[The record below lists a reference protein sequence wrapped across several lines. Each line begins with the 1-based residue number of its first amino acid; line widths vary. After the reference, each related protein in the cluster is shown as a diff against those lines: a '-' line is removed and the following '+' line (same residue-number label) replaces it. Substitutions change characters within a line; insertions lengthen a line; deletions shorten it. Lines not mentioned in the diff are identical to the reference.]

1 MLYVKKEVLD
11 EVKKIDALT
20 YISDFEAYDLRKCGN
35 SYMLKSHDS
44 LKLSNG
50 KWMWHSKGI
59 GGRTALDF
67 LIKVR
72 GFSFIE
78 AVQILIEKYKIFQNL
93 MKKLIK
99 KLKKIFRVKQKN
111 FHNPKEI
118 LMKKL

>member
-78 AVQILIEKYKIFQNL
+78 AVQILIEKYKIFS
-93 MKKLIK
+93 KPDE
-99 KLKKIFRVKQKN
+99 KIN
-111 FHNPKEI
+111 KEI
-118 LMKKL
+118 DKSWSCNFYFFFF

>member
-1 MLYVKKEVLD
+1 
-11 EVKKIDALT
+11 
-20 YISDFEAYDLRKCGN
+20 
-35 SYMLKSHDS
+35 MLKSHDS

-78 AVQILIEKYKIFQNL
+78 AVQILIEKYKISSINDEKINKEIQ
-93 MKKLIK
+93 
-99 KLKKIFRVKQKN
+99 KIFRVKQKK
-111 FHNPKEI
+111 FTI
-118 LMKKL
+118 RKKF

>member
-1 MLYVKKEVLD
+1 
-11 EVKKIDALT
+11 
-20 YISDFEAYDLRKCGN
+20 
-35 SYMLKSHDS
+35 MLKSHDS

-50 KWMWHSKGI
+50 KWMWHSRGI
-59 GGRTALDF
+59 GGKTALDF

-99 KLKKIFRVKQKN
+99 KLKKYS
-111 FHNPKEI
+111 E
-118 LMKKL
+118 